1 VPRSN
6 HAHIGARSAS
16 PTLASASGERL
27 KHRSHTVSNPVES
40 SADVGRLRRFPTAPD
55 ALQPVAL
62 TYAMQDYAA
71 EVDEPLPIE
80 VETVMS
86 LGDPCHYR
94 MHVTQAFGNGHAEF
108 YGISDGF
115 FFHFSDFTA
124 IVPHV
129 MSVSAPNMLRVR
141 IASDGD
147 GEYAPASGDRL
158 DMKGPAAAIIIEP
171 PGQPPAE
178 AALAGYNHMAHV
190 YIHCDALKR
199 LYVGCEQ
206 ELPAVIQAFIAGNL
220 QRTIARR
227 LPLGP
232 GLRRCLDDMH
242 NCMLEGRSRRL
253 FIQSK
258 AVEILC
264 HAFEALEQEEGFGSC
279 EALTLTTRAVL
290 KAQRLLIENFVTPPS
305 LDDLAQEVGL
315 SRSGLCAGFR
325 EIMGQTVFD
334 YIADLRMQHALAML
348 NQRNASITQIAYAV
362 GYNHSSSFS
371 VAVQRRFGI
380 TPSEL
385 RRRGLPIV

>member
-1 VPRSN
+1 VPRSS
-6 HAHIGARSAS
+6 HAHIGARSA
-16 PTLASASGERL
+16 TLASANGERL
-27 KHRSHTVSNPVES
+27 THRSYTDSNPVEC
-40 SADVGRLRRFPTAPD
+40 SADAGRLRRFPTASG

-86 LGDPCHYR
+86 LGDPYHYR
-94 MHVTQAFGNGHAEF
+94 MHVSQAFGNGHAEF
-108 YGISDGF
+108 YGITDGF
-115 FFHFSDFTA
+115 FVHFSDFTA
-124 IVPHV
+124 IVPHT

-147 GEYAPASGDRL
+147 GEYAPASGDWL
-158 DMKGPAAAIIIEP
+158 DIKGPGAAIIIEP

-178 AALAGYNHMAHV
+178 AAFVGYNHMATV
-190 YIHCDALKR
+190 YIHCDALKS
-199 LYVGCEQ
+199 LYAGGEQ

-232 GLRRCLDDMH
+232 GLRRCLDDIH

-264 HAFEALEQEEGFGSC
+264 NAFEALEQEEGFGSC
-279 EALTLTTRAVL
+279 EATTLTTRAVL
-290 KAQRLLIENFVTPPS
+290 RAQRLLMENFVTPPS
-305 LDDLAQEVGL
+305 LEDLAQEVGL
-315 SRSGLCAGFR
+315 SRSGLCASFR
-325 EIMGQTVFD
+325 QIMGQTVFD

-385 RRRGLPIV
+385 RRRGLPIA